1 MTITSIVGAS
11 YIDHVNDDAPEVDSF
26 SCGCYQAL
34 SSPRFEERGWERGY
48 LYSLNI
54 VSSFVATCLAS
65 RRAYKPVKEV
75 PDILGGLRA
84 CTNCVPCAPPFHPF
98 CVQDYTCMCI
108 LPFCVGLHHLFHKMK
123 VWSRY
128 VRDFL
133 SFFIIPSSF
142 HLSPHLIH
150 VICHVCA
157 LYMLNAWIVTELHLH
172 KKKEQ
177 A

>member
-84 CTNCVPCAPPFHPF
+84 CTNSVCHV
-98 CVQDYTCMCI
+98 
-108 LPFCVGLHHLFHKMK
+108 LLHFTRSVYKT
-123 VWSRY
+123 
-128 VRDFL
+128 
-133 SFFIIPSSF
+133 
-142 HLSPHLIH
+142 IH
-150 VICHVCA
+150 VCVYYHSV
-157 LYMLNAWIVTELHLH
+157 
-172 KKKEQ
+172 
-177 A
+177 

>member
-128 VRDFL
+128 VRDFPL
-133 SFFIIPSSF
+133 LFYYTLLLSSF
-142 HLSPHLIH
+142 SSFNPCNLSRVCLIYAQCMNSH
-150 VICHVCA
+150 
-157 LYMLNAWIVTELHLH
+157 WTTSP
-172 KKKEQ
+172 
-177 A
+177 

>member
-1 MTITSIVGAS
+1 M
-11 YIDHVNDDAPEVDSF
+11 
-26 SCGCYQAL
+26 
-34 SSPRFEERGWERGY
+34 
-48 LYSLNI
+48 
-54 VSSFVATCLAS
+54 
-65 RRAYKPVKEV
+65 YKQ
-75 PDILGGLRA
+75 
-84 CTNCVPCAPPFHPF
+84 CVPCAPPFHLF
-98 CVQDYTCMCI
+98 CVQGYTCMCI

-172 KKKEQ
+172 KKKNRHRCYTESPTAQ
-177 A
+177 DEFQSIIIPYQLPWVTGRWGLLCHELIIMKGAVRWLGFVCIMVTSLCAAGGWPYLHVVSLAFHIPSLLQV